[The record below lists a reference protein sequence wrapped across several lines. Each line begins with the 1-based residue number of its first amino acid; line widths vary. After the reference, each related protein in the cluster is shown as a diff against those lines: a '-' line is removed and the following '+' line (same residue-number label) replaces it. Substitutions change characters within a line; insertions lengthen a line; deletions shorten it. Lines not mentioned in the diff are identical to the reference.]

1 MKLFQ
6 KLAAIMAG
14 LCIRS
19 GNGLVLKGGNEA
31 SQTNQA
37 ILEALHSALEDQGL
51 SQDCILS
58 LTGLNRE
65 NAAWS
70 MLLQANGVDLIIPYG
85 RPNLVKQVVRQ
96 GNGARA
102 SDYYG
107 QLLPLLVS
115 YGLSRYG
122 DSNGA

>member
-1 MKLFQ
+1 MTGYSQVVPLGVIAFVYEAFPE
-6 KLAAIMAG
+6 LAAIMAG

-58 LTGLNRE
+58 LTAEQGD
-65 NAAWS
+65 AGPVDATAGQWS
-70 MLLQANGVDLIIPYG
+70 
-85 RPNLVKQVVRQ
+85 
-96 GNGARA
+96 
-102 SDYYG
+102 
-107 QLLPLLVS
+107 
-115 YGLSRYG
+115 
-122 DSNGA
+122 